1 MLRKMDAYQ
10 TYMLMRAFAAFGFG
24 VTFGINMVYQVA
36 MVGLNPL
43 QLVLV
48 GTALEL
54 AAFVFEIPTGV
65 LADVYSRRLS
75 VIIGYFIIG
84 LGFLVQSIPTFTMV
98 LLAQLIWGLGYTFI
112 SGASDAW
119 IVDEVGNERATKAFV
134 QAQRLSIVVGFVALW
149 ISIGLGAIRLN
160 LPHLIGGGTLIIL
173 SIILWIIMPED
184 GFQRVPKDERE
195 TWGDLFKIFRDGVK
209 LIRASHI
216 LAMIIASS
224 LLIGLFSEGW
234 DRLQTA
240 HLLMNFG
247 LPDPST
253 SFSTLILFG
262 VIGSVGS
269 LVAYIG
275 NTWLE
280 KRHLQSHEELS
291 TALLFTYAVMGVSV
305 LAFAW
310 SGQLVLA
317 LCSLWIMGAARNIS
331 HPLFTAWINNHI
343 DSKVRATVL
352 SVSSQA
358 DAIGQIAGGAP
369 VGYIGILTSIRIAI
383 SVSGM
388 ILLPAVWLVA
398 RIRQLGRDSDIVVD
412 A

>member
-48 GTALEL
+48 GTTLEVS
-54 AAFVFEIPTGV
+54 AFVFEIPTGV

-75 VIIGYFIIG
+75 VIIGYFVIG
-84 LGFLVQSIPTFTMV
+84 LGFFVEAIPTFAMV

-119 IVDEVGNERATKAFV
+119 IVDEIGNERATKAFV
-134 QAQRLSIVVGFVALW
+134 QAQRVSIIVGFVALW
-149 ISIGLGAIRLN
+149 ISIGIGAIRLN

-173 SIILWIIMPED
+173 SIILWIVMPED
-184 GFQRVPKDERE
+184 GFQRVPKAERE
-195 TWGDLFKIFRDGVK
+195 TWSDLFKTLRDGVK

-253 SFSTLILFG
+253 SFNTLILFG
-262 VIGSVGS
+262 IIGSVGS

-280 KRHLQSHEELS
+280 KRNLQSHEELS
-291 TALLFTYAVMGVSV
+291 TALMLTYAVMGVSV
-305 LAFAW
+305 ITFAW
-310 SGQLVLA
+310 SGHLILA
-317 LCSLWIMGAARNIS
+317 LCSLWIMGAARTVS

-369 VGYIGILTSIRIAI
+369 VGYIGILTSIRVAI

-398 RIRQLGRDSDIVVD
+398 RIRQLGRDSDVVITT
-412 A
+412 

>member
-48 GTALEL
+48 GTMLEVS
-54 AAFVFEIPTGV
+54 AFVFEIPTGV

-84 LGFLVQSIPTFTMV
+84 LGFFVEAIPTFAMV

-134 QAQRLSIVVGFVALW
+134 QAQRLSIIVGFVALW
-149 ISIGLGAIRLN
+149 ISIGLGAIQLN

-173 SIILWIIMPED
+173 SIVLWIVMPED
-184 GFQRVPKDERE
+184 GFQRVPKEERE
-195 TWGDLFKIFRDGVK
+195 TWGDLFKTFRDGVK
-209 LIRASHI
+209 LIHASHI

-240 HLLMNFG
+240 HLLTNFG

-269 LVAYIG
+269 LVAYVG

-280 KRHLQSHEELS
+280 RRNLQSHEELS
-291 TALLFTYAVMGVSV
+291 TALMLTYAVMGFSV
-305 LAFAW
+305 LTFAW
-310 SGQLVLA
+310 SGHLILA
-317 LCSLWIMGAARNIS
+317 LCSLWIMGAARTVS

-369 VGYIGILTSIRIAI
+369 VGYIGILTNIRVAI

-388 ILLPAVWLVA
+388 ILMPAVWLVA
-398 RIRQLGRDSDIVVD
+398 RIRQLGRDSDVVVMT
-412 A
+412 